1 MLRVLLL
8 CLLALS
14 AGAQTPISP
23 DGRSLYGI
31 INRASGRCLDVAR
44 AATTGGAAT
53 VQWEFTHAA
62 SQQWRLVLVREGG
75 EYYRLEDKNSNLCLS
90 LETSPAD
97 PPGAVTPLVQ
107 RAFTG
112 ALGQQWRLVP
122 TGQPGTFQ
130 LENRLDNRVATLQA
144 NNKFNGTGVV
154 AARGVGRTTQL
165 WRLFRLQLT
174 LATGP
179 PYFAAPEALAALSSP
194 TGSELQ
200 PVPAPDGKRLYF
212 SRTRF
217 AGNTEGVAESGD
229 IWLSESADQGRTWQP
244 PTRPDSP
251 PGLNTAQNNAVQA
264 VLGPAASSAASP
276 ALLLR
281 GTYDAPGG
289 LGDPGASRVALG
301 GGRPVPLRIANFYS
315 TSPATGYYLTPDEK
329 LLLVSAERED
339 AQGANDLY
347 LCRADGSG
355 GYGAP
360 QNLGAVVNSPGYEFA
375 PWLSADTKTLYFSSY
390 GHQGYGSADIFVS
403 ERLDDTWTN
412 WSAPKN
418 LGPRFNGTGYD
429 AFFALGPDGTAYY
442 ASSGPRDT
450 APKKLFRTPPGQPP
464 APDTAALAPTVA
476 VNPMTL
482 PRALVTGRVLDARTG
497 QPLAVAGGADVQ
509 ATMIGGPIDFRSTAH
524 ADAIGYQ
531 MSLAAGRYRVVTTA
545 GLLTRV
551 DTFAVAAGESRHYD
565 PRLTPAAVGSRLD
578 LPDLLFVQ
586 GQAKVLP
593 SSYLTLN
600 SLAGSLKANP
610 TLEIRLEGHTDNQG
624 EADKNQQLS
633 EERVAEVKR
642 YLVSHGVAESRI
654 STVGFGGSRPKFG
667 NDREETRK
675 LNRRVEL
682 LITK

>member
-23 DGRSLYGI
+23 DGRSLYGV
-31 INRASGRCLDVAR
+31 INRASGRCLDIVR
-44 AATTGGAAT
+44 AATIGGATA
-53 VQWEFTHAA
+53 VQWEFTHAP
-62 SQQWRLVLVREGG
+62 SQQWRLVLVHEGG
-75 EYYRLEDKNSNLCLS
+75 EYYRLEAKHSGLCLT
-90 LETSPAD
+90 LETSPTN
-97 PPGAVTPLVQ
+97 PLGAPTPLVQ

-130 LENRLDNRVATLQA
+130 LENRLDNRVATLES

-154 AARGVGRTTQL
+154 AARGVGRATQL
-165 WRLFRLQLT
+165 WRLFRLQIT

-179 PYFAAPEALAALSSP
+179 PYFAAPEALPALSSP
-194 TGSELQ
+194 SSSELQ

-212 SRTRF
+212 NRTRF
-217 AGNTEGVAESGD
+217 AGNTEGLAESGD
-229 IWLSESADQGRTWQP
+229 IWLSESADQGRTWAA
-244 PTRPDSP
+244 PTRPSSP

-264 VLGPAASSAASP
+264 VIGSASSP

-289 LGDPGASRVALG
+289 LGDPGASRVVLS
-301 GGRPVPLRIANFYS
+301 GGRPVPLRIADFYS
-315 TSPATGYYLTPDEK
+315 SSPATGYFLTPDEK
-329 LLLVSAERED
+329 FLLVSAERED
-339 AQGANDLY
+339 SQGANDLY
-347 LCRADGSG
+347 LCRPDGNG

-360 QNLGAVVNSPGYEFA
+360 QSLGAVVNSPGYEFA

-403 ERLDDTWTN
+403 QRLDDTWTN
-412 WSAPKN
+412 WSAPQN
-418 LGPRFNGTGYD
+418 LGTRFNGTGYD
-429 AFFALGPDGTAYY
+429 AFFALGPDGTAYF
-442 ASSGPRDT
+442 ASSGARD
-450 APKKLFRTPPGQPP
+450 ASPKKLFRTPPGLPP
-464 APDTAALAPTVA
+464 APDTAAAPPVA
-476 VNPMTL
+476 VNPLTL

-497 QPLAVAGGADVQ
+497 QPLAVSGGADVQ

-524 ADAIGYQ
+524 ADATGYQ

-586 GQAKVLP
+586 SQSRMLP
-593 SSYLTLN
+593 SSLPTVN
-600 SLAGSLKANP
+600 RLAESMKANP
-610 TLEIRLEGHTDNQG
+610 NLEIRLEGHTDNVG
-624 EADKNQQLS
+624 DAAKNQKLS
-633 EERVAEVKR
+633 EDRVAEVKR
-642 YLVSHGVAESRI
+642 YLVSRGVAESRI
-654 STVGFGGSRPKFG
+654 TTAGYGGSHPKFG

-682 LITK
+682 VITK